1 MDQRHGTIR
10 ANGIR
15 QFYREAG
22 SGAPIIL
29 LHGFPETSYAWRFQI
44 PALAKRYR
52 VIAPDLRGYGETDK
66 PSDGY
71 DKRTM
76 ATDIVALAEAL
87 GIGRFALV
95 GHDRGARVAT
105 RLTKDHPDLVD
116 RLVVMDNVPTRIVAR
131 DMNAGIA
138 RQYWFFLFH
147 QVADLPEALIAG
159 REEIWLRHFFT
170 DWCHD
175 PHSINDEAVTT
186 YVKAFAAEGGVR
198 GALSDYRAAA
208 EDIRQDLADADTRIA
223 CPTLSLWGADFGAV
237 GKLFDMEAVWREMAD
252 DLRVAAIPQCG
263 HLPHEEQPEIVTNLL
278 SEFLD
283 GWHGDNSSEERR
295 TRATV
300 RSNSSD

>member
-1 MDQRHGTIR
+1 MTTPRHATIR

-22 SGAPIIL
+22 SGPPVIL
-29 LHGFPETSYAWRFQI
+29 LHGFPETSYAWRFQL
-44 PALAKRYR
+44 PVLAKQYR
-52 VIAPDLRGYGETDK
+52 VIAPDLRGYGDTDK
-66 PSDGY
+66 PPGGY

-76 ATDIVALAEAL
+76 ASDVVALAQAL
-87 GIGRFALV
+87 GIGRFALI

-131 DMNAGIA
+131 DMNARIA

-175 PHSINDEAVTT
+175 PTSISEDAIAA

-198 GALSDYRAAA
+198 GALSDYRAGAD
-208 EDIRQDLADADTRIA
+208 DIAQDLADADVKIA

-237 GKLFDMEAVWREMAD
+237 GKLFDMEAVWREMAS

-278 SEFLD
+278 LELLD
-283 GWHGDNSSEERR
+283 GWKG
-295 TRATV
+295 
-300 RSNSSD
+300 

>member
-1 MDQRHGTIR
+1 MTDTTRNGSIR

-22 SGAPIIL
+22 DGAPVIL

-44 PALAKRYR
+44 SALAKHYR
-52 VIAPDLRGYGETDK
+52 VVVPDLRGYGETDK
-66 PSDGY
+66 PFEGY

-76 ATDIVALAEAL
+76 ANDVVALAQAL
-87 GIGRFALV
+87 GIERFALV

-131 DMNAGIA
+131 DMNARIA
-138 RQYWFFLFH
+138 REYWFFLFH

-170 DWCHD
+170 DWCHN
-175 PHSINDEAVTT
+175 PHSIGEDAIAA
-186 YVKAFAAEGGVR
+186 YVKAFTSEGGVR
-198 GALSDYRAAA
+198 GALSDYRAGA
-208 EDIRQDLADADTRIA
+208 EDIAQDLADADIKIT

-278 SEFLD
+278 LEFLD
-283 GWHGDNSSEERR
+283 GWRGTEKP
-295 TRATV
+295 
-300 RSNSSD
+300 